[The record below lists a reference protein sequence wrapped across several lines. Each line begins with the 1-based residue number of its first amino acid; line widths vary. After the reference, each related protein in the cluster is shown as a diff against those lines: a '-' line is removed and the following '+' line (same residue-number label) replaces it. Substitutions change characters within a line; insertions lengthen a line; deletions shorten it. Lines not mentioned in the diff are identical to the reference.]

1 MADILVRAGCYVSI
15 IILGYVLRRVGF
27 FGPETFGV
35 LAKIVLKITLPAA
48 IITTSAGRT
57 LDAGLLSIVLL
68 SLAASAVYM
77 AVGYL
82 LNRKNGRGA
91 QGFAIINFPGYN
103 IGTFALPFTQ
113 SFLGPMGVIATNL
126 FDVGNSFICLGGSY
140 CIASSV
146 KDGTGF
152 SLKRIAKS
160 AVTSVALMTH
170 FLMVALNLAGL
181 TLPKS
186 ILSLAELIGSANSV
200 LAMLMLG
207 VGMNLSGGS
216 SRMRYIAKHL
226 AIRYSMAAV
235 FAAAFYFLLPFALEV
250 RRALV
255 ILAFSPFASATP
267 VFTEELREDREL
279 SATINSFSV
288 VCSIIIIIGLLML
301 ML

>member
-15 IILGYVLRRVGF
+15 IVLGYVLRRVGF
-27 FGPETFGV
+27 LGPETFGV

-48 IITTSAGRT
+48 IITTSAGRA

-82 LNRKNGRGA
+82 LNRKKGRGA

-113 SFLGPMGVIATNL
+113 SFLGPMGMIATNL

-152 SLKRIAKS
+152 SMKRIVKS
-160 AVTSVALMTH
+160 AVTSVPLMTH
-170 FLMVALNLAGL
+170 FVMVSLNLAGL
-181 TLPKS
+181 QLPKP
-186 ILSLAELIGSANSV
+186 ILS
-200 LAMLMLG
+200 LG

-226 AIRYSMAAV
+226 AIRYSLAAV
-235 FAAAFYFLLPFALEV
+235 FAAAFYFLLPFELEV

-255 ILAFSPFASATP
+255 ILCFAPFASATP
-267 VFTEELREDREL
+267 VFTAELKEDSGL

-288 VCSIIIIIGLLML
+288 VCSIVLIIALLLIML
-301 ML
+301 